1 MPGGTSE
8 ARPAGGEDVVET
20 LLTHACHT
28 DGCEHQGTSTSEHWC
43 PTCALPN
50 DPIPG
55 AAPPPGQGPA
65 KTTRSKGWASQLGG
79 QETAVMAVAVVV
91 VLAVVVLFATRGVL
105 GIGSGPAASEGYSA
119 TYGGDDGL
127 AAPVTE
133 PPVTESIPPVTETTT
148 PETTTSDTSD
158 TGPPVELA
166 GDAQASA
173 SATAS
178 DNVDGAGDQTTYDA
192 ANVLDDDPSTAWRVE
207 GNGRGVTLTLTLPGP
222 AHLTEVGL
230 IPGYAKVDPVSGDDR
245 FTQERRITEVRWRF
259 DDQTS
264 VTQDLVDE
272 PEMQRTT
279 VDVDTA
285 TVVIEIAAAG
295 PPGDPDFDY
304 TAISDVS
311 LLGVS

>member
-1 MPGGTSE
+1 M
-8 ARPAGGEDVVET
+8 ET

-28 DGCEHQGTSTSEHWC
+28 DGCEHQGTSTSERWC
-43 PTCALPN
+43 PACALPN
-50 DPIPG
+50 DPVPG
-55 AAPPPGQGPA
+55 AAPPPGQEP
-65 KTTRSKGWASQLGG
+65 TRSTRPKSWAAQLGG
-79 QETAVMAVAVVV
+79 QDTAVMAVAVVV
-91 VLAVVVLFATRGVL
+91 VLAVVVLVATRGVL
-105 GIGSGPAASEGYSA
+105 GIGSGPAASKGYTA

-133 PPVTESIPPVTETTT
+133 PPVTDTTPPVTETTT
-148 PETTTSDTSD
+148 PEPTTSDTIAD
-158 TGPPVELA
+158 AGPAGELA

-173 SATAS
+173 SATAP
-178 DNVDGAGDQTTYDA
+178 DNVDGAGDRTTYDA

-207 GNGRGVTLTLTLPGP
+207 GNGRGVTLTLTLAGS

-264 VTQDLVDE
+264 VTQELVDE

-279 VDVDTA
+279 VDVDTT
-285 TVVIEIAAAG
+285 TVVVEIVAAG